1 MSDPLRARVSGPLAP
16 FAPGFVAELLSAG
29 YRQVSATFQLQL
41 MAHLSRWM
49 QANAVATE
57 ALSGEEL
64 ERFLAARR
72 AAGYKNY
79 LSPKALVPL
88 VRYLRGLG
96 VVPVAAPPALS
107 AVDVLLERYRA
118 YLMTERGLAVVTTVV
133 YADMVRPFVAS
144 RLETDGR
151 LDLAGLAPSD
161 VLAFV
166 LAEAER
172 RPRRS
177 AKLLVTALRSLLRFL
192 HVEGLT
198 ARPLAPVVPS
208 VAAWRLS
215 GLPRSLDPE
224 QVQALLASC
233 SRQTLVGRRDFA
245 ILLML
250 VRLGMR
256 RGEVAALQLDDIDW
270 RAGELLVRGKGSRV
284 ERLPLPVDVG
294 EALADYLRHGRPED
308 AEGREVFVRVKA
320 PPRALTPPGVSQ
332 VVVGAARR
340 AGLGQIGAH
349 RLRHTAATELLR
361 AGAPLV
367 EIGQLLR
374 HRAELTTAI
383 YAKVD
388 RDRLRELARPWPG
401 GAA

>member
-1 MSDPLRARVSGPLAP
+1 MSDPWRARVSGPLAP
-16 FAPGFVAELLSAG
+16 YAPGFVGELLGAG
-29 YRQVSATFQLQL
+29 YRPVSASFQLQL

-49 QANAVATE
+49 QANALATG
-57 ALSGEEL
+57 ALSAGEL

-72 AAGYKNY
+72 AAGYTNY

-96 VVPVAAPPALS
+96 VVPVAEPPVLS

-118 YLMTERGLAVVTTVV
+118 YLIAERGLAVVTTVV
-133 YADMVRPFVAS
+133 YADLVRPFVAL
-144 RLETDGR
+144 RLQADGR

-166 LAEAER
+166 LAQAER

-177 AKLLVTALRSLLRFL
+177 AKLMVTALRSLLGFL

-198 ARPLAPVVPS
+198 VRPLAPVVPW

-215 GLPRSLDPE
+215 GLPRSLEAD

-233 SRQTLVGRRDFA
+233 SRETSVGRRDYA

-256 RGEVAALQLDDIDW
+256 RGEVAALRLDDIDW

-308 AEGREVFVRVKA
+308 AEDRAVFVRVKA
-320 PPRALTPPGVSQ
+320 PPRALTPAGVSQ
-332 VVVGAARR
+332 VVVGAAGR

>member
-1 MSDPLRARVSGPLAP
+1 MSDPSRARVSGPLAP
-16 FAPGFVAELLSAG
+16 FAPGYVAELLSAG
-29 YRQVSATFQLQL
+29 YRPVSATFQLQL

-49 QANAVATE
+49 EATGVATE
-57 ALSGEEL
+57 ALAGEEL
-64 ERFLAARR
+64 ERFLVARR
-72 AAGYKNY
+72 AAGYTNY

-96 VVPVAAPPALS
+96 VVPAAEPPAFS
-107 AVDVLLERYRA
+107 AVDVLLERYRS
-118 YLMTERGLAVVTTVV
+118 YLITERGLAVLTSVV
-133 YADMVRPFVAS
+133 YADLVRSFVAS
-144 RLETDGR
+144 RLEADGR
-151 LDLAGLAPSD
+151 LDLAGLSPSD

-198 ARPLAPVVPS
+198 ARPLAEVVPS

-215 GLPRSLDPE
+215 GLPRGLEAE

-233 SRQTLVGRRDFA
+233 SRQTPVGRRDFA

-256 RGEVAALQLDDIDW
+256 RGEVAAVQLDDIDW
-270 RAGELLVRGKGSRV
+270 RAGELLVRGKGGRV

-294 EALADYLRHGRPED
+294 EALADYLRHGRPAD
-308 AEGREVFVRVKA
+308 AEGRAVFVRVKA

-332 VVVGAARR
+332 VVVGAADR

>member
-1 MSDPLRARVSGPLAP
+1 MSDPWRARVSGPLAP
-16 FAPGFVAELLSAG
+16 YAPGFVGELLGAG
-29 YRQVSATFQLQL
+29 YRPVSASFQLQL

-49 QANAVATE
+49 QADGLATG
-57 ALSGEEL
+57 ALSDEEL

-72 AAGYKNY
+72 AAGYTNY

-96 VVPVAAPPALS
+96 VVPMAEPPSLS
-107 AVDVLLERYRA
+107 AVDALLERYRA
-118 YLMTERGLAVVTTVV
+118 YLVAERGLAVVTTVV
-133 YADMVRPFVAS
+133 YADLVRPFVAS
-144 RLETDGR
+144 RLRADGG

-166 LAEAER
+166 LAQAER

-177 AKLLVTALRSLLRFL
+177 AKLMVTALRSLLGFL

-198 ARPLAPVVPS
+198 VRPLAPVVPS

-215 GLPRSLDPE
+215 GLPRGLEAD
-224 QVQALLASC
+224 QVRALLASC
-233 SRQTLVGRRDFA
+233 SRETSVGRRDYA
-245 ILLML
+245 IVLML

-256 RGEVAALQLDDIDW
+256 RGEVAALRLDDIDW
-270 RAGELLVRGKGSRV
+270 RAGELLVRGKGRV

-294 EALADYLRHGRPED
+294 EALADYLGRGRPGD
-308 AEGREVFVRVKA
+308 AEDRAVFVRVKA
-320 PPRALTPPGVSQ
+320 PPRALTPAGVSQ
-332 VVVGAARR
+332 VVVGAAGR

>member
-1 MSDPLRARVSGPLAP
+1 MSDPSRARVSGPLASY
-16 FAPGFVAELLSAG
+16 APGFVAELLSAG
-29 YRQVSATFQLQL
+29 YRPVSASFQLQL

-49 QANAVATE
+49 HANGLAME
-57 ALSGEEL
+57 ALSSEEL
-64 ERFLAARR
+64 ERFLAVRR
-72 AAGYKNY
+72 AAGYTNY
-79 LSPKALVPL
+79 LSPKALAPL

-96 VVPVAAPPALS
+96 VVPVAEPRALS
-107 AVDVLLERYRA
+107 AVDALLERYRS
-118 YLMTERGLAVVTTVV
+118 YLITERGLAAVTAVV
-133 YADMVRPFVAS
+133 YADLVRPFLAS
-144 RLETDGR
+144 RLEADSG

-166 LAEAER
+166 LAQAER

-177 AKLLVTALRSLLRFL
+177 AKLLVTALRSLLGFL

-198 ARPLAPVVPS
+198 ARPLAQVVPS

-215 GLPRSLDPE
+215 GLPRGLEAD
-224 QVQALLASC
+224 QVRALLASC
-233 SRQTLVGRRDFA
+233 SRESAAGRRDFA

-270 RAGELLVRGKGSRV
+270 RGGELLVRGKGSRV

-294 EALADYLRHGRPED
+294 EALADYLRHGRCED
-308 AEGREVFVRVKA
+308 AEDRTVFVRVKA
-320 PPRALTPPGVSQ
+320 PPRALTPAGVSQ
-332 VVVGAARR
+332 VVVGAAGR